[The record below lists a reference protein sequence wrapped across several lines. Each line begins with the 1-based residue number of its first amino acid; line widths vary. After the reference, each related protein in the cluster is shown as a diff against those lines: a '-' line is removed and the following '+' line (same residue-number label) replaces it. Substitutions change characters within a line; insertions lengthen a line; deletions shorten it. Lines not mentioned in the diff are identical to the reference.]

1 MEGRGVSRSEHVM
14 STSETMMYEWNRID
28 WCKLERGV
36 FKLQKRIFRASRLG
50 DVQAVHKLQRL
61 LIKSKST
68 ALLAVRRVAQD
79 NHGKG
84 TAGIDGLSSL
94 DEQQML
100 DLARKLMNHPLNP
113 SAQPVRRVWIPK
125 PQSDEKR
132 PLGIPVMEDRA
143 RQALVKLALEPEWEA
158 KFEPNSYGFRPGRS
172 CHDAVKA
179 IFACIQQAPKYV
191 LDADIA
197 KCFDRINHEA
207 LLAKLG
213 TFPELRRVIKGWLKA
228 GIVDDGELFPTSEGT
243 PQGGV
248 ISPFLMNVAL
258 HGLADAIRD
267 PFHVVKDLPTGRTRW
282 KPVVIR
288 YADDFV
294 VLHPDGEAIRRV
306 QEIAAEWLRG
316 MGLEMKPSKT
326 RITHTLNPI
335 DGHVGFDFLGFHIR
349 QYHRGENR
357 GIKIGTGKRM
367 NFTPSIRPSP
377 SSQKRLLLKVRDVVH
392 AHRAWPQVRVITAL
406 NPILRGWGNYF
417 STVVSKKVFQK
428 MDHLIFWKLWAWAR
442 RRHPNKGKEWI
453 ARKYWH
459 LTPRWDF
466 RTDDG
471 YRLCKLSAI
480 PIRRHVKVLKDRSP
494 FDGDAIYWS
503 TRMGRHPDLPWG
515 LPRLLK
521 KQTGLCP
528 RCGLY
533 FKVGDRL
540 ALVDLPQG
548 DAGQRPTCLAVVH
561 EHCRGVT
568 ERSRG
573 VDDNHHLAEEPDEGK
588 LSRPVLETSSSRE
601 TRA

>member
-1 MEGRGVSRSEHVM
+1 M
-14 STSETMMYEWNRID
+14 STSETMMYEWNTLD
-28 WCKLERGV
+28 WRKLERGV
-36 FKLQKRIFRASRLG
+36 FKLQKRIYRASRLG

-61 LIKSKST
+61 LIKSKGA
-68 ALLAVRRVAQD
+68 ALLAVRRVAHV
-79 NHGKG
+79 NRGKG

-94 DEQQML
+94 DESQML
-100 DLARKLMNHPLNP
+100 DLARKLMDHPLNP
-113 SAQPVRRVWIPK
+113 VAQPVRRVWIPK
-125 PQSDEKR
+125 PASDEKR

-143 RQALVKLALEPEWEA
+143 RQALVKMALEPEWEA

-172 CHDAVKA
+172 CHDAVQA
-179 IFACIQQAPKYV
+179 IFTCMQQAPKYV

-213 TFPELRRVIKGWLKA
+213 TFPELRRVIKAWLQA

-248 ISPFLMNVAL
+248 ISPLLMNVAL
-258 HGLADAIRD
+258 HGLGTAIAENFRKY
-267 PFHVVKDLPTGRTRW
+267 KDLPTGRARW
-282 KPVVIR
+282 TPVLIR

-294 VLHPDGEAIRRV
+294 VLHRDLEVIRRV
-306 QEIAAEWLRG
+306 KEIAAEWLRG

-326 RITHTLNPI
+326 RITHTLKPV
-335 DGHVGFDFLGFHIR
+335 DGKAGFEFLGFNIR
-349 QYHRGENR
+349 QYDRGENR
-357 GIKIGTGKRM
+357 GILIGTGKRQS
-367 NFTPSIRPSP
+367 FTPSIRPSL
-377 SSQKRLLLKVRDVVH
+377 SSQKRLLLKVREVLH
-392 AHRAWPQVRVITAL
+392 AHRAWPQVRVIATL

-417 STVVSKKVFQK
+417 STVVSKAIFQK
-428 MDHLIFWKLWAWAR
+428 LDHLIFWKLWAWAR
-442 RRHPNKGKEWI
+442 RRHPSKGKGWI
-453 ARKYWH
+453 AKKYWH
-459 LTPRWDF
+459 LVPRWEF
-466 RTDDG
+466 RTSNG
-471 YRLCKLSAI
+471 IRLSKLSVI
-480 PIRRHVKVLKDRSP
+480 PIRRHVKVLGDRSP

-521 KQTGLCP
+521 KQTGSCL

-533 FKVGDRL
+533 FKVGDCL

-561 EHCRGVT
+561 DHCRGGT

-573 VDDNHHLAEEPDEGK
+573 VSDNHHLVEEPDEGK
-588 LSRPVLETSSSRE
+588 LSRPVLETSAGSDVR
-601 TRA
+601 T